1 MPPAPNPIVA
11 AEISAGTRDV
21 LIELPKA
28 AAAMTKAVADSR
40 NLTGTLLPNTAKNM
54 PLNIWEKANV
64 LAVSAAEGPGKP
76 WSM

>member
-1 MPPAPNPIVA
+1 MGKDA
-11 AEISAGTRDV
+11 

-28 AAAMTKAVADSR
+28 ATTMTKAAADSR

-54 PLNIWEKANV
+54 PLNIWEKAKA

-76 WSM
+76 RLM